1 MRRRLADSLSR
12 RLRAEDGWA
21 MVVAIMVTALMVSM
35 GLATAVVIDSQTQ
48 GSARERLDESDFNL
62 AQGALIS
69 QMSILTATWPGG
81 PGAAFPAQC
90 TPANVSKQCPD
101 PSMLR
106 LSYNSVDYASAPTWN
121 VQVRDNNT
129 ATPDFYSDSGTA
141 TQPHWDQNLDGRI
154 WVRSTATVKQ
164 HTQAVV
170 GLIQVDKPTEEL
182 PHSALIAGS
191 LDISN
196 NGNKPLICTKLP
208 DDLSGNHDCASSSS
222 QVGPVQMRCT
232 TYTSSCLNVR
242 DPIDNS
248 VQISPYNVQL
258 GYPAA
263 SSLSP
268 NALNRLKARAQ
279 ADGTYYSG
287 VCAPSM
293 QGPQPGMVVFVESA
307 GNCPYTA
314 NTTYN
319 SLTTPGVFI
328 LNNTTLNLGGTS
340 TFYGVIYAANPPSS
354 GTTVNLG
361 GNTSVVGG
369 INIDGNGR
377 LVAGSSHV
385 NLIFDDFAFSKVT
398 SYGAAHLVQNKWRQ
412 FVPSGP

>member
-1 MRRRLADSLSR
+1 MRHRLADRLSR
-12 RLRAEDGWA
+12 RLRAEEGWA

-69 QMSILTATWPGG
+69 EMSILTARWPGG
-81 PGAAFPAQC
+81 SGAAFPTQC
-90 TPANVSKQCPD
+90 TSASVSTQCPD
-101 PSMLR
+101 PTMLR
-106 LSYNSVDYASAPTWN
+106 LSYNSIDYASAPTWN

-129 ATPDFYSDSGTA
+129 ATPDFYSDSGTS
-141 TQPHWDQNLDGRI
+141 TQPHWDSNGDGKI
-154 WVRSTATVKQ
+154 WVRATATVKQ

-170 GLIQVDKPTEEL
+170 GLIQVDKQTEEL
-182 PHSALIAGS
+182 PHSTLIAGS

-208 DDLSGNHDCASSSS
+208 DDLSGNHDCTSSSS
-222 QVGPVQMRCT
+222 QVGPVQVRCT
-232 TYTSSCLNVR
+232 TYTSSCLNIR

-248 VQISPYNVQL
+248 VQISPYNVQV
-258 GYPAA
+258 GYPTA
-263 SSLSP
+263 SSLTAA
-268 NALNRLKARAQ
+268 ALNRLKARAQ

-287 VCAPSM
+287 TCPSSM
-293 QGPQPGMVVFVESA
+293 EGPQAGMVMFVDSA
-307 GNCPYTA
+307 NCSFTA

-319 SLTTPGVFI
+319 TLSAPGVFI
-328 LNNTTLNLGGTS
+328 INNGTLYLAGTS
-340 TFYGVIYAANPPSS
+340 TYYGVIYAANPPAS
-354 GTTVNLG
+354 GTTVELG

-369 INIDGNGR
+369 INVDGNGT

>member
-1 MRRRLADSLSR
+1 MRRRLADALSR
-12 RLRAEDGWA
+12 RLRAEEGWA

-62 AQGALIS
+62 AQGALVS
-69 QMSILTATWPGG
+69 EMSILTARWPGG
-81 PGAAFPAQC
+81 SGAAFPTQC
-90 TPANVSKQCPD
+90 TSASVSTQCPD
-101 PSMLR
+101 PSMLGA
-106 LSYNSVDYASAPTWN
+106 SYNSADYASAPTWN

-129 ATPDFYSDSGTA
+129 ATPDFYSDSGTS
-141 TQPHWDQNLDGRI
+141 TQAHWDSNGDGKI
-154 WVRSTATVKQ
+154 WVRATATVKQ

-170 GLIQVDKPTEEL
+170 GLIQVDKQTEQL
-182 PHSALIAGS
+182 PHSTLIAGS

-208 DDLSGNHDCASSSS
+208 DDLSGKDCTSSSS
-222 QVGPVQMRCT
+222 QVGPVQVRCA
-232 TYTSSCLNVR
+232 TYTSSCLNIR
-242 DPIDNS
+242 SPIDNS
-248 VQISPYNVQL
+248 VQISPYNVQV

-263 SSLSP
+263 PSLSP
-268 NALNRLKARAQ
+268 EALNRLKARAQ

-287 VCAPSM
+287 TCPASM
-293 QGPQPGMVVFVESA
+293 QGPQAGMVVFVDSA
-307 GNCPYTA
+307 NCSFTA

-319 SLTTPGVFI
+319 SLTQPGVFI
-328 LNNTTLNLGGTS
+328 INNGTLNLAGTS
-340 TFYGVIYAANPPSS
+340 TFYGVIYAANPPAA

-369 INIDGNGR
+369 INIDGNGT

-385 NLIFDDFAFSKVT
+385 NLGVDDFAFSKVK
-398 SYGAAHLVQNKWRQ
+398 SYGAAHPVH
-412 FVPSGP
+412 